1 MMSFQLGE
9 IPNLIV
15 VVSKDMLPVQIGFHK
30 WHYFIFATLALP
42 SFLALFFALFFFCF
56 LFFFSLLLF
65 FVYYYE
71 RAMPG
76 FLPMEVS
83 VFNYILVFCIQ
94 AFILGHIKISA
105 VLNLLCFVFT
115 CKCNYIS
122 IFFSVLNS
130 KKLKKLVLRLYLR
143 PWLCYEL

>member
-1 MMSFQLGE
+1 MTLFYLCNTCSSQFSRTLFCSF
-9 IPNLIV
+9 
-15 VVSKDMLPVQIGFHK
+15 F
-30 WHYFIFATLALP
+30 Y
-42 SFLALFFALFFFCF
+42 CF

-71 RAMPG
+71 PAMPG